1 MQVAARAVGVAA
13 LRGIRQC
20 HTRSVEHGR
29 RGEPVEG
36 VVGIAGGVA
45 RPSDALA
52 AGPAA
57 RSGSTRPRPAQPIQL
72 VVAEGLRLAA
82 ARCGANGGEGGGDA
96 RHVADRVIRARC

>member
-1 MQVAARAVGVAA
+1 MQVAAGPVAVGAR
-13 LRGIRQC
+13 RGIRQC
-20 HTRSVEHGR
+20 RASAIQHG
-29 RGEPVEG
+29 GGGDPVEG
-36 VVGIAGGVA
+36 VIGIAGRVA